1 MSAPAAKTVTRTPFK
16 KWCDENVGLL
26 FLDSLDHGFVVFKLY
41 PFATSLILQLYG
53 YELL

>member
-26 FLDSLDHGFVVFKLY
+26 MFCVFD
-41 PFATSLILQLYG
+41 
-53 YELL
+53 E

>member
-26 FLDSLDHGFVVFKLY
+26 FLIPWIIGFVVFKLY
-41 PFATSLILQLYG
+41 PFATSLFYSFTD
-53 YELL
+53 YELF

>member
-26 FLDSLDHGFVVFKLY
+26 FLIPWIIGFVVFKLY
-41 PFATSLILQLYG
+41 PFANFPVLQLYG